1 VASLWQ
7 SHNFWCQKTP
17 RQRHFV
23 GPLAWDVVNILASLA
38 LPSLEADLQR
48 FEPLLAES
56 VVVGDEFLDQVTT
69 HLIKAGGKRL
79 RPVLAI
85 ASATKGSGEANQDHL
100 LGAVALELMHLASL
114 YHDDVMDEA
123 LIRRNVDTV
132 NARFGNLIAIVAGDY
147 LMARSAA
154 IAADL
159 GTEISSLLANTLA
172 ELTRG
177 QVSEVRTAFQTDRT
191 IADYDE
197 AIYGKTASLMAAASR
212 IGGLTS
218 GAPASELKALTT
230 YGAELGMIFQL
241 RDDILDITATEGQ
254 LGKPAGQDLAE
265 GIYTLPVIY
274 ALSDSDVA
282 DELRALLG
290 HPLDEPEREKAR
302 SLVEGTSGIEQS
314 VTRAKEHVALAN
326 NVAATLT
333 SEPLRAAYSTLATSL
348 LDDIL

>member
-1 VASLWQ
+1 MERSERVLPAPIVE
-7 SHNFWCQKTP
+7 T
-17 RQRHFV
+17 
-23 GPLAWDVVNILASLA
+23 VNPIKA
-38 LPSLEADLQR
+38 LGLDQVESDMAR

-56 VVVGDEFLDQVTT
+56 VIMGDDFLDQITT
-69 HLIKAGGKRL
+69 HLIHAGGKRL
-79 RPVLAI
+79 RPLLSL
-85 ASATKGSGEANQDHL
+85 ASATGGQRAATDEEL
-100 LGAVALELMHLASL
+100 LGGVAVELMHLASL

-123 LIRRNVDTV
+123 TMRRTVESV
-132 NARFGNLIAIVAGDY
+132 NARYGNIVAIVAGDF

-218 GAPASELKALTT
+218 GAPASELEALTT

-282 DELRALLG
+282 DELRAMLG

-302 SLVEGTSGIEQS
+302 SLVEGTSGIKQS

-326 NVAATLT
+326 NVAATLS
-333 SEPLRAAYSTLATSL
+333 SEPLRAAYSALATSL
-348 LDDIL
+348 LDDSL